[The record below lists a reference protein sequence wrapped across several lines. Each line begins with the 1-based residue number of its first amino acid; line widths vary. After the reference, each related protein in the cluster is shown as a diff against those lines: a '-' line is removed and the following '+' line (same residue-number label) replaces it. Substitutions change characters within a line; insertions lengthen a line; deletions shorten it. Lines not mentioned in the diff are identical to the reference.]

1 MPGVLMNRMRVRVR
15 VRPLGAGCA
24 LAASVMLSSGCATTM
39 NGPTQR
45 VSVASDPPG
54 ARVFL
59 GGEAL
64 GVTPTVVTLDRR
76 DPDPG
81 LRLEKD
87 CYRTTVLRVP
97 RGTSRWVAGNL
108 LFAGA
113 PVNEYTW
120 GPWLTAM
127 AVYTTIGA
135 LVDRR
140 RGGAFTFPN
149 LVRATLE
156 RLPGVPD
163 AGSPAGD
170 LEPRA
175 ACAPGSAAGSG
186 YRGIVPG
193 KTKDDAASPATGVV
207 RRPAAG
213 GLPGDVR
220 VADLHRAGDE
230 SRRIVA
236 QALDTVVDHLPTR

>member
-1 MPGVLMNRMRVRVR
+1 MPGLLMNWMRVRGG
-15 VRPLGAGCA
+15 PLRAVCA
-24 LAASVMLSSGCATTM
+24 LAAAVVLSSGCATTM
-39 NGPTQR
+39 NGSTQR

-97 RGTSRWVAGNL
+97 RRTSQWVAGNL

-120 GPWLTAM
+120 GQWLTAM
-127 AVYTTIGA
+127 GLYSTVGA

-140 RGGAFTFPN
+140 RGGAFVFPN

-156 RLPGVPD
+156 RSPGVPE
-163 AGSPAGD
+163 AAPPGGD
-170 LEPRA
+170 PEPRA
-175 ACAPGSAAGSG
+175 ACAPGPAARSG
-186 YRGIVPG
+186 DRGIAPG
-193 KTKDDAASPATGVV
+193 KTNDNGASPPTGVV
-207 RRPAAG
+207 RRPIAG
-213 GLPGDVR
+213 ALRGNVR
-220 VADLHRAGDE
+220 VADLHRAGCE

-236 QALDTVVDHLPTR
+236 QALDAVADHRPTR

>member
-1 MPGVLMNRMRVRVR
+1 
-15 VRPLGAGCA
+15 
-24 LAASVMLSSGCATTM
+24 M
-39 NGPTQR
+39 NGTTQR
-45 VSVASDPPG
+45 VSVTSDPPG

-97 RGTSRWVAGNL
+97 RRTSQWVAGNL

-113 PVNEYTW
+113 PVNDYTW

-127 AVYTTIGA
+127 AVYTTVGA
-135 LVDRR
+135 LTDRR
-140 RGGAFTFPN
+140 RGGAFKFPN
-149 LVRATLE
+149 LMRATLE
-156 RLPGVPD
+156 RLPAALEAAPRVGD
-163 AGSPAGD
+163 A
-170 LEPRA
+170 EPRA
-175 ACAPGSAAGSG
+175 ACAPDPAANSG
-186 YRGIVPG
+186 DRGIATG
-193 KTKDDAASPATGVV
+193 KTNDTVSPATGVV
-207 RRPAAG
+207 RRPVAR
-213 GLPGDVR
+213 GLRRDAR
-220 VADLHRAGDE
+220 VADLHRAGGE

-236 QALDTVVDHLPTR
+236 QALDAVADHRPTR

>member
-1 MPGVLMNRMRVRVR
+1 MPGLPMNRMRVRGWPPQAV
-15 VRPLGAGCA
+15 CA
-24 LAASVMLSSGCATTM
+24 LAAATVLSSGCATTM
-39 NGPTQR
+39 NGSTQR

-54 ARVFL
+54 ARIFL

-64 GVTPTVVTLDRR
+64 GMTPTVVTLDRR

-97 RGTSRWVAGNL
+97 RRTSRWVAGNL

-120 GPWLTAM
+120 GQWLTAM
-127 AVYTTIGA
+127 AVYTTVGA
-135 LVDRR
+135 LADRR
-140 RGGAFTFPN
+140 RGGAFKFPN

-156 RLPGVPD
+156 RLPAAPEAALRG
-163 AGSPAGD
+163 GD

-175 ACAPGSAAGSG
+175 ACAPGRAANSSERRIAPLKSNDNG
-186 YRGIVPG
+186 
-193 KTKDDAASPATGVV
+193 ASSATGVV
-207 RRPAAG
+207 RRPVARG
-213 GLPGDVR
+213 PRGNVR
-220 VADLHRAGDE
+220 VADLHRAGGE

-236 QALDTVVDHLPTR
+236 QALDAVVDHRQTR

>member
-1 MPGVLMNRMRVRVR
+1 MPGLLMNRMRVRGGPPRAV
-15 VRPLGAGCA
+15 CA
-24 LAASVMLSSGCATTM
+24 LAAAIVLSSGCATTM
-39 NGPTQR
+39 NGSTQR

-97 RGTSRWVAGNL
+97 RRTSQWVAGNL

-120 GPWLTAM
+120 GQWLMAM
-127 AVYTTIGA
+127 ATYTTIGA

-140 RGGAFTFPN
+140 RGGAFRFPN

-156 RLPGVPD
+156 RLPAAPEAAPPG
-163 AGSPAGD
+163 GD

-175 ACAPGSAAGSG
+175 ACAPGPGASSG
-186 YRGIVPG
+186 APG
-193 KTKDDAASPATGVV
+193 NAPGNTNDNAASVTGVT
-207 RRPAAG
+207 RRPVAG
-213 GLPGDVR
+213 GLRGDAR
-220 VADLHRAGDE
+220 VADLHRAGVE
-230 SRRIVA
+230 PRRIVA
-236 QALDTVVDHLPTR
+236 QALDAVADHRPTR

>member
-1 MPGVLMNRMRVRVR
+1 MPGLLMNRMWVRG
-15 VRPLGAGCA
+15 RPLRAACA
-24 LAASVMLSSGCATTM
+24 LAAAVVLSSGCATTM
-39 NGPTQR
+39 NGSTQR

-97 RGTSRWVAGNL
+97 RRTSQWVAGNL

-127 AVYTTIGA
+127 AVYTTVGA

-140 RGGAFTFPN
+140 RGGAFVFPN

-156 RLPGVPD
+156 RLPGAPE
-163 AGSPAGD
+163 AAPPGGD
-170 LEPRA
+170 LQPRA
-175 ACAPGSAAGSG
+175 ACAPGPAAKSG
-186 YRGIVPG
+186 TRGIPPK
-193 KTKDDAASPATGVV
+193 KTNDNGASPATGVV
-207 RRPAAG
+207 RRPVAG
-213 GLPGDVR
+213 APPGNVR
-220 VADLHRAGDE
+220 VADLHRAGGE

-236 QALDTVVDHLPTR
+236 QALDAVDHRPTR

>member
-1 MPGVLMNRMRVRVR
+1 MPGLLMNRMRVRGG
-15 VRPLGAGCA
+15 PLGAVCV
-24 LAASVMLSSGCATTM
+24 LAAGAVLSSGCATTM
-39 NGPTQR
+39 NGSTQR

-97 RGTSRWVAGNL
+97 RRTSQWVAGNL

-120 GPWLTAM
+120 GQWLTAM
-127 AVYTTIGA
+127 AVYTTVGA

-140 RGGAFTFPN
+140 RGGAFRFPN

-156 RLPGVPD
+156 RLPGAPEAAPTGAD
-163 AGSPAGD
+163 I
-170 LEPRA
+170 EPRA
-175 ACAPGSAAGSG
+175 ACTPGRAAESADRWVA
-186 YRGIVPG
+186 PG
-193 KTKDDAASPATGVV
+193 KTNDNEASPATGVI
-207 RRPAAG
+207 RRP
-213 GLPGDVR
+213 
-220 VADLHRAGDE
+220 VAERLWDLHRARGE

-236 QALDTVVDHLPTR
+236 QALDAVADHRPTR